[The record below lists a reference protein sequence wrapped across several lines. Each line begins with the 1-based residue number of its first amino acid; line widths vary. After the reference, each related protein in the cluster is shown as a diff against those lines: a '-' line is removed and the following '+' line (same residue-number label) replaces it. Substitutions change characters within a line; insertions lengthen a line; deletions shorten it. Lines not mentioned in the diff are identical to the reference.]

1 MILIK
6 PIGFQNLLYQ
16 INSEIDE
23 GRHMNIETQMDKIN
37 GINLQ
42 TKIELNSNYI
52 QFNFLGLKDDSFI
65 IYNKKEILLF
75 NKNLSYKKIFPSN
88 NNENEKINIYI
99 KSMKYFN
106 KVKFLFI
113 IIIFYIY
120 LLLNQKD

>member
-75 NKNLSYKKIFPSN
+75 NKNLK
-88 NNENEKINIYI
+88 NI
-99 KSMKYFN
+99 KLFLMQFN
-106 KVKFLFI
+106 
-113 IIIFYIY
+113 
-120 LLLNQKD
+120 